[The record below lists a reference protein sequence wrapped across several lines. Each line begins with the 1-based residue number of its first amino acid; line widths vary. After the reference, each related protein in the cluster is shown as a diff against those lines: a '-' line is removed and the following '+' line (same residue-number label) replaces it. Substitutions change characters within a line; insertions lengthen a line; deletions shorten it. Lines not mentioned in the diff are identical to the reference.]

1 MIYQMLRIFD
11 GGCPGS
17 RTWDGEANHTV
28 SSFCT
33 CKIKNFC
40 FAFMRIHYSFLNCK
54 KIFFF
59 LRQSNKKSRGYKPRL
74 IIRNVLYTE
83 SMNSLLNIKNR
94 VISYALSVTHGRC
107 LFCFV
112 GISIIFRIIFVKII
126 ALYFFYKYWST
137 SLMASRNISWSKL
150 FLYHV
155 GYCFLFP

>member
-1 MIYQMLRIFD
+1 MIYQMFRIFD

-28 SSFCT
+28 SRIYAY
-33 CKIKNFC
+33 KIKNF
-40 FAFMRIHYSFLNCK
+40 RK
-54 KIFFF
+54 KIKYSAI
-59 LRQSNKKSRGYKPRL
+59 SNKKSRGYKPRL
-74 IIRNVLYTE
+74 IIRNVLYT
-83 SMNSLLNIKNR
+83 SFMNSLLNIKNR
-94 VISYALSVTHGRC
+94 FISYALSVTHGRC

-126 ALYFFYKYWST
+126 ALYFFYKYWPT

-155 GYCFLFP
+155 SYCFLFP